1 MNIAIITGASSGMG
15 KEFVIQADKRYNLD
29 EIWVI
34 ARSQS
39 MSQPRPDSGITTL
52 ASPFPPVYTLT
63 LKKYLLNELVVVLAS
78 YTKL

>member
-1 MNIAIITGASSGMG
+1 
-15 KEFVIQADKRYNLD
+15 
-29 EIWVI
+29 
-34 ARSQS
+34 